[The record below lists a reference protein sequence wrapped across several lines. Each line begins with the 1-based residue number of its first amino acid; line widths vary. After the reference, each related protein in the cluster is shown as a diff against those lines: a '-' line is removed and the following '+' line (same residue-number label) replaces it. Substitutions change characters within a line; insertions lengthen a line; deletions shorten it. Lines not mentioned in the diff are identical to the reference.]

1 MTDVLKALAAIIYAL
16 RLRNY
21 QEFQD
26 YDLIA
31 LDSIDAAKKFIINVE
46 NVEAIDRGTKKC

>member
-1 MTDVLKALAAIIYAL
+1 MTDILKTLAAIIYAL

-21 QEFQD
+21 KEFQD

-31 LDSIDAAKKFIINVE
+31 LDSIDAAKKFMINVE
-46 NVEAIDRGTKKC
+46 NVEAIDRGTKK